1 MATHRLRYVRDPNKK
16 SGFDRSKVRSTVQS
30 LRAIYSTE
38 PAIARALIPKPL
50 QSANEPHV
58 FVQYGL
64 TTLQRE
70 DLDDISINAVTVA
83 VKCSYEDT
91 EGYYVIAM
99 PMEGEFVVITGREV
113 FGEPKKIAT
122 SVGMTIDNDSVS
134 AHIGRRG
141 IDFLEL
147 GGTLGADQGPS
158 EFTEHM
164 FCYKALPAI
173 DGSADFDGEVLLT
186 RLNWERYY
194 SSVRPVTNPSIVLRD
209 SPFDPLA
216 DVVVKDIVKME
227 LCEGTIKTSGQVL
240 RSVPGEWIANH
251 IGQRF
256 DDGEDL
262 GIDVELDSQAALV

>member
-1 MATHRLRYVRDPNKK
+1 MTTHRLRYVRDPNKK
-16 SGFDRSKVRSTVQS
+16 SGFDRSKLRSTVQS
-30 LRAIYSTE
+30 LRALYHTD
-38 PAIARALIPKPL
+38 PAIARALIPQPL
-50 QSANEPHV
+50 VPADVPEV

-64 TTLQRE
+64 TTMHLDE
-70 DLDDISINAVTVA
+70 LDDISINAVTVA

-122 SVGMTIDNDSVS
+122 SVGMRVEDGEVD
-134 AHIGRRG
+134 AHIGRHG
-141 IDFLEL
+141 IDFLQMRGRL
-147 GGTLGADQGPS
+147 GEEQGPAQ
-158 EFTEHM
+158 FTEHM

-173 DGSADFDGEVLLT
+173 DGSMNFDGEVLLT
-186 RLNWERYY
+186 RLNWERNYT
-194 SSVRPVTNPSIVLRD
+194 SVREVLSPEIILRE

-216 DVVVKDIVKME
+216 DVLVKDVVKME
-227 LCEGTIKTSGQVL
+227 LCEGTIRTSGQVL

-262 GIDVELDSQAALV
+262 GIDVQLEQG